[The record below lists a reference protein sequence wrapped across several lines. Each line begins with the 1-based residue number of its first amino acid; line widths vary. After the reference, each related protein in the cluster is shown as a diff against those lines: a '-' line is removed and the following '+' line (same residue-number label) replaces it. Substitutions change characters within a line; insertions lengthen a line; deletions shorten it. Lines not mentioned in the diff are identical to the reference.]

1 MVKSPQIPTQEFNAD
16 ALASEGFLL
25 GDCRVEPRA
34 LRVVRGG
41 DSLKLEPR
49 VMQVLLVLARRNGRT
64 VSREELLAEAW
75 NGAVI
80 TDDSIYRAIH
90 RLRSVLVADAHG
102 APAIETV
109 PKIGYRLLLPV
120 RALDAPSPAAAS
132 VPAAP
137 PHGRG
142 LLLLA
147 AAVLLPAACIVA
159 WWLSVAAPAP
169 VAPAWM
175 TLSMNPGLEHMPAFS
190 PDGRQ
195 LIYSRGMA
203 GRERLWLRAL
213 DGGAEVA
220 LTTPGE
226 AMDYAADWSAVGERI
241 AFLRQDEQRCRVMI
255 MTLLQRE
262 PRDIGECT
270 PANGRLSLSPDGR
283 RVVLSDRPEPGQR
296 ANALF
301 LIDVDSGVRRSLPPP
316 PAEQGD
322 YRPRYS
328 PDGEWIVFSRVDG
341 RFQSSVLRR
350 RSDGSGLETLW
361 SPPGFVHQVQ
371 WRSNNELVAT
381 RRLGA
386 ASELWYLPLGAT
398 PRPLAAIDTG
408 VPSIDISP
416 DGRRLLLSVA
426 VTQYRN
432 RRLTLAQGK
441 PGALQAMPAALD
453 RARDLAVSPDGRLL
467 ALPWEARGESGVWLA
482 DSDGTQLRRLWSES
496 GAYIRDLSWDPAGRR
511 IAFER
516 SRGNRQTLCVVDL
529 DGLLQCLPEQERK
542 RISPSWAGDGRHL
555 LYIAEADGG
564 WFAHRAAVDGSGEER
579 LGRRQAMYATQGPQ
593 GGMVYLRPRGAAG
606 IVALDLASGE
616 EKLIVD
622 DAPHSRPRA
631 LVAARSGLYYLRSD
645 GMLMHYALPAGP
657 ATALTS
663 LGSPLPRSFSL
674 SAAEDLLLYSEVTGE
689 EADIAVLT
697 NLDALIGGR

>member
-1 MVKSPQIPTQEFNAD
+1 MLLMSKNAQMMKSESVAD
-16 ALASEGFLL
+16 LLAGEGFLL
-25 GDCRVEPRA
+25 GGCRVEPRA

-41 DSLKLEPR
+41 DSQRLEPR
-49 VMQVLLVLARRNGRT
+49 VMQVLLALARRPGRT
-64 VSREELLAEAW
+64 VSREELLADAW

-90 RLRSVLVADAHG
+90 RLRGVLGADAHG
-102 APAIETV
+102 EPAIETV

-120 RALDAPSPAAAS
+120 RALDAED
-132 VPAAP
+132 PAAP
-137 PHGRG
+137 APRRRRAGVV
-142 LLLLA
+142 LLA
-147 AAVLLPAACIVA
+147 VVLLVPAGVIA
-159 WWLSVAAPAP
+159 WWLSAAAPAP
-169 VAPAWM
+169 VMPAWM
-175 TLSMNPGLEHMPAFS
+175 TLSVNPGLEHMPAFS

-195 LIYSRGMA
+195 LIYSRGLA
-203 GRERLWLRAL
+203 GRERLWLRPL

-220 LTTPGE
+220 LTAPGE
-226 AMDYAADWSAVGERI
+226 AMDYAADWSAGGERI

-262 PRDIGECT
+262 PREIGQCS

-283 RVVLSDRPEPGQR
+283 RVVLSDRPDPDQR

-301 LIDVDSGVRRSLPPP
+301 VIDVDSGVRRSLPPP

-328 PDGEWIVFSRVDG
+328 PDGTWIAFSRVDG

-350 RSDGSGLETLW
+350 RSEGGAPETVW
-361 SPPGFVHQVQ
+361 SPDGFVHQVQ
-371 WRSNNELVAT
+371 WRGDHELVAT
-381 RRLGA
+381 LRAGTSSA
-386 ASELWYLPLGAT
+386 LWHLPLGAT
-398 PRPLAAIDTG
+398 PRPLAAIDAG

-416 DGRRLLLSVA
+416 GGHRLLLSVA

-432 RRLTLAQGK
+432 RRLALT
-441 PGALQAMPAALD
+441 PGAPGMAEAMPAALD
-453 RARDLAVSPDGRLL
+453 RARDLAVSPDGRQL

-482 DSDGTQLRRLWSES
+482 DRDGSQLRRLWSES

-516 SRGNRQTLCVVDL
+516 SRGNRQTICVVDL
-529 DGLLQCLPEQERK
+529 DGLLQCLPDQTRK
-542 RISPSWAGDGRHL
+542 RISPSWSGDGRHL
-555 LYIAEADGG
+555 FFIGEADGG

-579 LGRRQAMYATQGPQ
+579 LGRRQAMYATQAPQ
-593 GGMVYLRPRGAAG
+593 GSKVYLRPRGAAG
-606 IVALDLASGE
+606 IVELDPGSGE
-616 EKLIVD
+616 ENPIVE

-631 LVAARSGLYYLRSD
+631 MVAARSGLYYLRSD

-657 ATALTS
+657 ATALVQ
-663 LGSPLPRSFSL
+663 LGSPLPRSLSL
-674 SAAEDLLLYSEVTGE
+674 TAAEDLLLYSEVAGE
-689 EADIAVLT
+689 EADIALLT
-697 NLDALIGGR
+697 NLDALIDGN

>member
-1 MVKSPQIPTQEFNAD
+1 MAKNPQIPTPEFDAD
-16 ALASEGFLL
+16 ALARDGFLL

-41 DSLKLEPR
+41 DSQRLEPR

-90 RLRSVLVADAHG
+90 RLRSVLVTDAHSE
-102 APAIETV
+102 PAIETV
-109 PKIGYRLLLPV
+109 PKVGYRLLLPV
-120 RALDAPSPAAAS
+120 RALDEAACAAAS
-132 VPAAP
+132 AAAP
-137 PHGRG
+137 RRNG

-147 AAVLLPAACIVA
+147 AALLLPAACVIA
-159 WWLSVAAPAP
+159 WWLSVPAPAT
-169 VAPAWM
+169 VTPAWM

-195 LIYSRGMA
+195 LIYSRGVA

-226 AMDYAADWSAVGERI
+226 AMDYAADWSAGGERI
-241 AFLRQDEQRCRVMI
+241 AFLRQDEQHCRVML

-262 PRDIGECT
+262 PREIGSCT

-283 RVVLSDRPEPGQR
+283 RVVLSDRPDPDQR

-328 PDGEWIVFSRVDG
+328 PDGEWIAFSRVDG

-350 RSDGSGLETLW
+350 RSDGSGLETVW

-371 WRSNNELVAT
+371 WRSARELVAT

-386 ASELWYLPLGAT
+386 ASELWHLPLGGT
-398 PRPLAAIDTG
+398 PRFLAAIDTG

-432 RRLTLAQGK
+432 RRLALARNGEA
-441 PGALQAMPAALD
+441 GAAQTMPSALD
-453 RARDLAVSPDGRLL
+453 RARDLALSPDGQLL

-482 DSDGTQLRRLWSES
+482 DSDGGQLRRLWSES

-516 SRGNRQTLCVVDL
+516 SRGNRQTVCVVDL

-542 RISPSWAGDGRHL
+542 RISPSWSGDGRHL
-555 LYIAEADGG
+555 FYIAEADGG
-564 WFAHRAAVDGSGEER
+564 WFAHRAALDGSGEER
-579 LGRRQAMYATQGPQ
+579 LGRRQSMYATQAGQ
-593 GGMVYLRPRGAAG
+593 GGLIYLRPRGAAG
-606 IVALDLASGE
+606 IVALDPASGE
-616 EKLIVD
+616 ESLIVD

-631 LVAARSGLYYLRSD
+631 LVAARSGLYYLRGD

-657 ATALTS
+657 ATALVS
-663 LGSPLPRSFSL
+663 LGSPLPRTLSL
-674 SAAEDLLLYSEVTGE
+674 TAAEDLLLYSEVVGE

-697 NLDALIGGR
+697 NLDALTEGR